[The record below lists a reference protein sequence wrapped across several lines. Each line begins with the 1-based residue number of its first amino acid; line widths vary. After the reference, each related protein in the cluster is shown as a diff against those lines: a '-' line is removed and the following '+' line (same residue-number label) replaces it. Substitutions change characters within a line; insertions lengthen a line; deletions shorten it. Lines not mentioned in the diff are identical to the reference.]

1 MRLFSFFRSQSC
13 VFLLAAAASALAA
26 QQVREQPPL
35 YAGPSSFVPGVFVT
49 PIPGVP
55 FTATVVIESKQLLG
69 DGTTETKVSQVLI
82 ARDSGGRIRNERHAM
97 MPEGFKGLPPLEGV
111 HVFDP
116 ATRISTMMNP
126 FTRIARERVIPPP
139 VNYAPGPNTKTVDLG
154 TTTLNGMQTKGTRIS
169 RTTPAQ
175 FSGTGKSVAVTD
187 EFWYSDELHMNLLE
201 THTDVRGG
209 VQTVSILSIKREE
222 PPATLFEVPAG
233 YKVVDMTPPADA
245 PAAQASPN

>member
-1 MRLFSFFRSQSC
+1 MRLFSPFRSQSC
-13 VFLLAAAASALAA
+13 LLLLAAAAAALSA

-35 YAGPSSFVPGVFVT
+35 YPGTFSNVPGVFVT

-55 FTATVVIESKQLLG
+55 FTATVVIESKQILP
-69 DGTTETKVSQVLI
+69 DGTTETKVSQVFI

-97 MPEGFKGLPPLEGV
+97 MPEGFRGMPPLEGV

-116 ATRISTMMNP
+116 ATRISYMMNP

-139 VNYAPGPNTKTVDLG
+139 VNYAPGRDTKSVDLG
-154 TTTLNGMQTKGTRIS
+154 TTTLNGIQTRGTRIN
-169 RTTPAQ
+169 RTVPAQ
-175 FSGTGKSVAVTD
+175 FSGTGKAVTVTD
-187 EFWYSDELHMNLLE
+187 EFWYSEELHMNLLE

-222 PPATLFEVPAG
+222 PSAALFEVPAG

-245 PAAQASPN
+245 PAAQSSPH